1 MEIITKEF
9 IFKEKEGINGCHAST
24 VLKYGDKVIAAWFEG
39 TQEKAND
46 VKIKVSLRENGL
58 WQETKTICALENTP
72 HWNPVLFSYD
82 NKIALYFKAGFEIR
96 DWVTYVSYSFDG
108 GYTFTKPQELIEN
121 DASGGRG
128 PVKNK
133 PLKLKSGRV
142 LCPASSEKLNWLP
155 FCDIT
160 DDNGISFKK
169 ITIPLEDVSLIQPS
183 FWQSDGGSVHALMR
197 SDKGYIYRSDSFD
210 EGESWC
216 KAYKTSLENNN
227 SGLDLVKAPF
237 DGKLYLVCNPVQANW
252 GMRSPLSLFKSE
264 DNGRTWNKL
273 YDLECEPGEFSYPAI
288 IAGEEGLTITYTWN
302 RKNIACVEISREKL
316 R

>member
-82 NKIALYFKAGFEIR
+82 NKIALYFKVGFEIK

-169 ITIPLEDVSLIQPS
+169 ITIPLVDVSLIQPS
-183 FWQSDGGSVHALMR
+183 FWQSDDGSVHALMR

-227 SGLDLVKAPF
+227 SGLDLVKAEN
-237 DGKLYLVCNPVQANW
+237 GNIYLVCNPVNENW
-252 GMRSPLSLFKSE
+252 GARSPLSIFISE
-264 DNGRTWNKL
+264 DDGDSFKKL
-273 YDLECEPGEFSYPAI
+273 CDLETVKGEFSYPAI
-288 IAGEEGLTITYTWN
+288 ISEKDMLYITYTYN
-302 RKNIACVEISREKL
+302 RKTIVYTEIKL
-316 R
+316 